1 MKTLKDIKY
10 VNWVKVTQ
18 LKKGMPRDEWKKL
31 RDDEKFIVVNH
42 ETNTISVKIQT
53 DPVSEVGINGCQI
66 DEFIELSRLILSKFN
81 ENVPC
86 KFNENAIKHLEGALE
101 ELDNRRKD
109 RENRGVEGSY
119 DV

>member
-1 MKTLKDIKY
+1 MKTLEDVEYI
-10 VNWVKVTQ
+10 NWVKVTQ

-66 DEFIELSRLILSKFN
+66 DELIELSRLMLEKFN
-81 ENVPC
+81 EDVPC

-109 RENRGVEGSY
+109 RENRGVEGTN